1 MWNNISNIQ
10 AILAEG
16 MLRDEFNDLDVIV
29 YAARDEDYDGKYRAA
44 VMKGSDL
51 LAAIDGLSSVAV
63 DGITITGDGTPGNP
77 LTVNVAGTGL
87 VDSVTDDG
95 AGWVTV
101 DNTDPENPIIS
112 FAGIEVDGVTITGT
126 GLAGDPLVA
135 NLASPTYTV
144 GLWPE
149 LGGYVVWVSPDG
161 KHGLV
166 CETIDQSVATAWYE
180 ADSPPS
186 NPAYHSVDGAYFADW
201 RLPTIFELDQYL
213 YPQRAA
219 IGNFDETPSPSTQPY
234 WSSTSVSDPN
244 AWIVDFAAG
253 GPGLGNLAKGS
264 FGFVRSVRSF

>member
-1 MWNNISNIQ
+1 MD
-10 AILAEG
+10 ILNALYLKAQGLIRTSAEP
-16 MLRDEFNDLDVIV
+16 NSIV
-29 YAARDEDYDGKYRAA
+29 YLSTPDPRRDDKFLTIGVPIESLAA
-44 VMKGSDL
+44 VIGAL
-51 LAAIDGLSSVAV
+51 QTVAV
-63 DGITITGDGTPGNP
+63 DGVTITGDGTPGNP
-77 LTVNVAGTGL
+77 LAVSIAGTGL

-112 FAGIEVDGVTITGT
+112 FAGIAVDGVTVTGT

-166 CETIDQSVATAWYE
+166 CETIDQSTGITWYE
-180 ADSPPS
+180 ADRDVTDPS
-186 NPAYHSVDGAYFADW
+186 NHSVDGGYFTDW
-201 RLPTIFELDQYL
+201 RLPTLFEMDTYL

-234 WSSTSVSDPN
+234 WTSTSISDPN
-244 AWIVDFAAG
+244 AWILDFATG
-253 GPGLGNLAKGS
+253 GPGLGNLAKTS
-264 FGFVRSVRSF
+264 FGFIRSVRSF